1 MISTYNG
8 KIELRNIENGINQY
22 VPILF
27 DSDWFNLVNST
38 FHIYI
43 NDFKII
49 LLNDDEFNDQK

>member
-1 MISTYNG
+1 VISTYNG

-49 LLNDDEFNDQK
+49 LLNDDEFNVQK